1 MASHDEAA
9 IPAASIHDGEALNRG
24 RHADT
29 RPASSSP
36 SLFLFLVVGFTLWR
50 GNPGEPGKSR
60 RSAF

>member
-36 SLFLFLVVGFTLWR
+36 SLFLFLVVGFTL
-50 GNPGEPGKSR
+50 
-60 RSAF
+60 